1 MANKHR
7 DLSIHF
13 SIYHY
18 ILAHNV
24 DHLLEYL
31 AGYHYVLDHFLEYR
45 SEHYNNLE
53 YLTINHHF
61 LEY

>member
-1 MANKHR
+1 VANKHR

-45 SEHYNNLE
+45 
-53 YLTINHHF
+53 
-61 LEY
+61 